1 MVAFFKVVQKQTI
14 GKVANCIRCL
24 WADNFLP
31 ATVKEVLKSE
41 GSYESY
47 ELVKLCHVNC
57 FFLACCFKWYIVLNF
72 LGTKTEHG
80 NSQFITY
87 M

>member
-47 ELVKLCHVNC
+47 AHMKKSPV
-57 FFLACCFKWYIVLNF
+57 F
-72 LGTKTEHG
+72 
-80 NSQFITY
+80 
-87 M
+87 